1 MPDTVDTVHRG
12 VISSDRVTITR
23 NIIFIERSANFFE
36 NRDSVKVSVNQRD
49 N

>member
-1 MPDTVDTVHRG
+1 MQDTEDTVHRG
-12 VISSDRVTITR
+12 VILSDRVTITR
-23 NIIFIERSANFFE
+23 YIIFTEHSANFFE